1 MSLHECTR
9 VCRTGKI
16 LTTSCPAHTKVA
28 RRASQRTASLKCS
41 APNAL
46 SSLPR
51 PDDDS
56 SWCAKFSAQKG
67 RKRSPHDLIGLT
79 RCEIAHIQVYVIPG
93 DSFSAR
99 ACDLGRWTRKRV
111 ASGAKQKPLSLFNV
125 PLSYKLCMPPPIT
138 QKCVCCML
146 QLHSHGMNAGRRLPA
161 CRVIA
166 QESAQAQQP
175 RHPASHASVSRSI
188 ARSFSL
194 VSAASSSSGLGS

>member
-1 MSLHECTR
+1 MPLPDCTR
-9 VCRTGKI
+9 VCRTGTI
-16 LTTSCPAHTKVA
+16 STTSSPAHTKVA

-99 ACDLGRWTRKRV
+99 ACDPGRWTRKRV
-111 ASGAKQKPLSLFNV
+111 ATKHSVNELELNPWRCSMFRFIQAVHAPSDYAK
-125 PLSYKLCMPPPIT
+125 M
-138 QKCVCCML
+138 CV
-146 QLHSHGMNAGRRLPA
+146 LHAPTP
-161 CRVIA
+161 
-166 QESAQAQQP
+166 QP
-175 RHPASHASVSRSI
+175 RHECRKAPPGSVE
-188 ARSFSL
+188 
-194 VSAASSSSGLGS
+194 